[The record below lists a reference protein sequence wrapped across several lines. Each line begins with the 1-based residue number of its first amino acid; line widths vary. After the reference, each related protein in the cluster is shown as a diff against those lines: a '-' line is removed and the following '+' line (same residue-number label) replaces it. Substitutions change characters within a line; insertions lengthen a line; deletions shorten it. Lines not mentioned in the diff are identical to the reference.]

1 MPLLAALVFL
11 LDSLYHELKVWTIYC
26 KHSVKFFKKNI
37 KKIVDKKKMCIR
49 DRALAVN
56 VATAIQATVIGSVC
70 SVLKKVT
77 FNSAG
82 SFFKEPFFKII
93 IFTSVLG

>member
-1 MPLLAALVFL
+1 NGQ
-11 LDSLYHELKVWTIYC
+11 D
-26 KHSVKFFKKNI
+26 
-37 KKIVDKKKMCIR
+37 VDDRYINGITAEMKM
-49 DRALAVN
+49 ALAVN